1 MNMTNVIHN
10 VRNDVS
16 ATDYHFKD
24 DSDDMS
30 VVELSNNEYLND
42 KLIMSGWSICC

>member
-16 ATDYHFKD
+16 ATDYHFED
-24 DSDDMS
+24 NSDDMS
-30 VVELSNNEYLND
+30 VVKLSNKMN
-42 KLIMSGWSICC
+42 GWGCADH